1 MKKLNKNTMNIE
13 NHLADLQENIL
24 KITSLYG
31 TIGNNQKKEL
41 QNSFNKLEK
50 AISVTHCSTQN
61 KKHMENNLMEI
72 SKRLHQLKSELLH
85 NGYTGDM
92 LENHI
97 TDVISDEILSELGE
111 IERYDDVKRA
121 LVNMFFMGQ
130 LSK

>member
-1 MKKLNKNTMNIE
+1 
-13 NHLADLQENIL
+13 
-24 KITSLYG
+24 
-31 TIGNNQKKEL
+31 
-41 QNSFNKLEK
+41 
-50 AISVTHCSTQN
+50 
-61 KKHMENNLMEI
+61 MENNLMEI
-72 SKRLHQLKSELLH
+72 GKRFHQLKSELLH
-85 NGYTGDM
+85 GGYNGEM